1 MRNSMRKT
9 SFIKRHGSSQ
19 VSFLTQIPCCKNGGK
34 DNNYLMKEVTW
45 ASSGAWKMLSNKA
58 ASPGQTFACGG

>member
-1 MRNSMRKT
+1 MRNAMRKA
-9 SFIKRHGSSQ
+9 SFIKGHDPSQ

-45 ASSGAWKMLSNKA
+45 ASSGTWKMLSN
-58 ASPGQTFACGG
+58 